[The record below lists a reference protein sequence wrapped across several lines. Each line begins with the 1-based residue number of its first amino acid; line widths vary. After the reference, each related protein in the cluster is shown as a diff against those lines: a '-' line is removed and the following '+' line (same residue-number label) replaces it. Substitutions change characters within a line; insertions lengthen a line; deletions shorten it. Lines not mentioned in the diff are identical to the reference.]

1 MDISPRKL
9 GHKLKVTHP
18 CPFGSHDFDRTVPL
32 FEATGSRCGSSKPV
46 DCTVQLAPV
55 EGAI

>member
-18 CPFGSHDFDRTVPL
+18 CPFGSHDFDRTVRL

-46 DCTVQLAPV
+46 DCTV
-55 EGAI
+55 